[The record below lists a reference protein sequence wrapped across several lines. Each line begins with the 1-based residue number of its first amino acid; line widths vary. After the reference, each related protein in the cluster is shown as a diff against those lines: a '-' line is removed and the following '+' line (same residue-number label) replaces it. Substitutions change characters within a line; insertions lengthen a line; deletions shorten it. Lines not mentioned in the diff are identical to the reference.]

1 MTRQVPGEN
10 ERDAARHIDGVVD
23 RLSSRY
29 GVPGWEVRMQ
39 AEMIYASYREA
50 PIRAF
55 VPILVEKALRDWLRH
70 GRANSG

>member
-1 MTRQVPGEN
+1 M
-10 ERDAARHIDGVVD
+10 VD